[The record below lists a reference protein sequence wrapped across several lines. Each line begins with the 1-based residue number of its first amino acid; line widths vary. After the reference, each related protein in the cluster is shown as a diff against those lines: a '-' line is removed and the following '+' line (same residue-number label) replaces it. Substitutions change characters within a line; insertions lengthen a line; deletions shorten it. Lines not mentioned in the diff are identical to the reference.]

1 MDQLSSFKDR
11 VVSLL
16 DEALFEK
23 VKFMSETENPV
34 KVISHI
40 KMLPCSS
47 LYEIYFGDRYRFYD
61 METEDIMMIWDEECK
76 QERVYAKKEIE
87 FYFHT

>member
-1 MDQLSSFKDR
+1 
-11 VVSLL
+11 
-16 DEALFEK
+16 
-23 VKFMSETENPV
+23 MSETEKPL

-40 KMLPCSS
+40 KFVPCSS

>member
-1 MDQLSSFKDR
+1 MEQLSSCKDR

-23 VKFMSETENPV
+23 VAFMSETEKPL

-40 KMLPCSS
+40 KFVPCSS